1 MQITRS
7 EKVGEEWYEE
17 GLKKKEVKG
26 VENGTK
32 KENANKGR

>member
-17 GLKKKEVKG
+17 GLTKKEVKEIEKG
-26 VENGTK
+26 AK
-32 KENANKGR
+32 KGECE